1 MTTITAVELR
11 KNFESILKRVMAGE
25 DIRVTYRQQPAV
37 RLTSDVP
44 QGTHAAGLD
53 VFLAAP
59 RRSSSLDP
67 NKSFKQLYHEHLE
80 DKHGRRSK

>member
-37 RLTSDVP
+37 RLTSDIP
-44 QGTHAAGLD
+44 QRTHTAGLD
-53 VFLAAP
+53 AFLAAP
-59 RRSSSLDP
+59 RRSNSLRPDT
-67 NKSFKQLYHEHLE
+67 SFKQLYHEHLE
-80 DKHGRRSK
+80 GKYGRYSR